1 MLGGNEARSDGSKIE
16 NAIHGVDDIGAWFA
30 IDNQQDCG
38 FAVGESAGAKIF
50 HGVGHGG
57 DIADAHSPLEKVDL
71 DQLVRVTRA
80 LTVLTLRRC
89 GVVA

>member
-57 DIADAHSPLEKVDL
+57 DIADAHRRAI
-71 DQLVRVTRA
+71 LVADEQGPVRF
-80 LTVLTLRRC
+80 
-89 GVVA
+89 GFE